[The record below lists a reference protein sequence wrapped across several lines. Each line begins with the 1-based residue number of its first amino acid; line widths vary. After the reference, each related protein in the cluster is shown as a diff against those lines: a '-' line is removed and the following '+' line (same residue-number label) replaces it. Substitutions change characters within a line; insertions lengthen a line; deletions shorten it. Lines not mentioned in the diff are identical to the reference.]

1 MDVRPDSSDPGLEC
15 RPTPIPEDHIAIA
28 KPRRPDD
35 LVYCE
40 PKKLLSELAPEP
52 AQPGELCE
60 NTLAPFETERS
71 LKDFVPKIIRFVALG
86 LLAFALWQGV
96 SHLSILDR
104 VILGSGDDASKATLQ
119 LEEMSKK
126 LDAMSRQL
134 AESLASRN
142 NEPATK
148 ADIDR
153 KAQELKPKISSAV
166 KAASCAGKPNGA
178 VCAVIPNVGTGY
190 CSAGT
195 CSNFTAQ

>member
-1 MDVRPDSSDPGLEC
+1 
-15 RPTPIPEDHIAIA
+15 
-28 KPRRPDD
+28 
-35 LVYCE
+35 
-40 PKKLLSELAPEP
+40 
-52 AQPGELCE
+52 
-60 NTLAPFETERS
+60 
-71 LKDFVPKIIRFVALG
+71 
-86 LLAFALWQGV
+86 
-96 SHLSILDR
+96 
-104 VILGSGDDASKATLQ
+104 
-119 LEEMSKK
+119 
-126 LDAMSRQL
+126 MSRQL

-190 CSAGT
+190 CTAGT